1 MPIFIS
7 IFCLKINPQVICT
20 KSEVGGRWGVL
31 GQRQAMGCRGGKQL
45 LLLPARRRK
54 ALESPVVVKGGDFVG
69 YTPKT
74 Q

>member
-1 MPIFIS
+1 M
-7 IFCLKINPQVICT
+7 
-20 KSEVGGRWGVL
+20 GVL
-31 GQRQAMGCRGGKQL
+31 GQRQGMVSGRQEGCRGGKQL

-54 ALESPVVVKGGDFVG
+54 ALESPVAAKRGDFVG